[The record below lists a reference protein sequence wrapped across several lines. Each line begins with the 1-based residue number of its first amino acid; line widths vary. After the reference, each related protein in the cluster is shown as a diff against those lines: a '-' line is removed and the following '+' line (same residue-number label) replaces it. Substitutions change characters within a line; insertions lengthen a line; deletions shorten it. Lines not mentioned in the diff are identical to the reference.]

1 MTVMKKMIVILSA
14 LFLAFPLQAA
24 PKKASVDPVARD
36 KAIDAIE
43 AFSVQ
48 MQRVDRNFG
57 KTEERLALMIPVMK
71 KRYAPTLWE
80 DRFRFL
86 YYALTESDRADLR
99 KAPPKLL
106 RGQKIEPDKL
116 LELYIAE
123 ERSLAESAKAG
134 EKKSDEKAL
143 TEKPSEQADSQAA
156 SMRLRQIDY
165 ERNIGKI
172 GLVEAIGRE
181 YAVVTVYYPQV
192 EALLKLMHERIDLL
206 SRLNQGEI
214 SRGKFEMMLDEQRR
228 HFAQYRNGK

>member
-1 MTVMKKMIVILSA
+1 M
-14 LFLAFPLQAA
+14 
-24 PKKASVDPVARD
+24 
-36 KAIDAIE
+36 
-43 AFSVQ
+43 
-48 MQRVDRNFG
+48 G
-57 KTEERLALMIPVMK
+57 
-71 KRYAPTLWE
+71 

-123 ERSLAESAKAG
+123 ERSLAESAKAS

-156 SMRLRQIDY
+156 SMRLRLIDY

-214 SRGKFEMMLDEQRR
+214 SRGKFEMMLNGQRR